1 MPARAAKPDSRA
13 ALRLWL
19 RLLTCTNLIESRVR
33 SRLRDEFTTTLP
45 RFDMLAQLDM
55 AAHELSDNG
64 SHHGLTMS
72 ELSRRLMV
80 SNGNVTGLANTL
92 VREKLVK
99 RTTGSDRRAQ
109 HLELTPA
116 GKRSLD
122 TMAAQHRRWI
132 ERMFAGLTPR
142 ETEQLH
148 GLIGKLKDS
157 VQEAM

>member
-1 MPARAAKPDSRA
+1 MPARVTRSDSRA

-33 SRLRDEFTTTLP
+33 SRLREEFATTLP

-55 AAHELSDNG
+55 AASE

-99 RTTGSDRRAQ
+99 RTVGADRRAQ

-122 TMAAQHRRWI
+122 TMTAQHRRWI

-148 GLIGKLKDS
+148 ELIGKLKDS

>member
-1 MPARAAKPDSRA
+1 MPARSKPDSRA

-33 SRLRDEFTTTLP
+33 SRLREEFATTLP

-55 AAHELSDNG
+55 ASAE
-64 SHHGLTMS
+64 SHPGLTMS

-99 RTTGSDRRAQ
+99 RTTGADRRAQ

-122 TMAAQHRRWI
+122 NMAAQHRRWI
-132 ERMFAGLTPR
+132 EQMFSSLTPR

-148 GLIGKLKDS
+148 QLIGKLKDS

>member
-1 MPARAAKPDSRA
+1 MSARAKPDSRA

-33 SRLRDEFTTTLP
+33 SRLREEFATTLP

-55 AAHELSDNG
+55 ASAD
-64 SHHGLTMS
+64 SHGITMS

-80 SNGNVTGLANTL
+80 SNGNVTGLANIL

-99 RTTGSDRRAQ
+99 RTTGADRRAQ

-116 GKRSLD
+116 GKRSLH
-122 TMAAQHRRWI
+122 TMAAEHRRWI
-132 ERMFAGLTPR
+132 EQMFSSLTPR
-142 ETEQLH
+142 QTEQLH
-148 GLIGKLKDS
+148 HLIGKLKDS

>member
-1 MPARAAKPDSRA
+1 MPARAVKSESRA

-33 SRLRDEFTTTLP
+33 SRLREEFSTTLP

-55 AAHELSDNG
+55 AAAE

-99 RTTGSDRRAQ
+99 RSVGTDRRAQ

-122 TMAAQHRRWI
+122 AMAAQHRRWI
-132 ERMFAGLTPR
+132 ERMFAALSAR
-142 ETEQLH
+142 EAEQLH
-148 GLIGKLKDS
+148 QLIGKLKDS

>member
-1 MPARAAKPDSRA
+1 
-13 ALRLWL
+13 
-19 RLLTCTNLIESRVR
+19 
-33 SRLRDEFTTTLP
+33 
-45 RFDMLAQLDM
+45 M
-55 AAHELSDNG
+55 AAAE

-99 RTTGSDRRAQ
+99 RSVGTDRRAQ

-122 TMAAQHRRWI
+122 AMAAQHRRWI
-132 ERMFAGLTPR
+132 ERMFAALSAR
-142 ETEQLH
+142 EAEQLH
-148 GLIGKLKDS
+148 QLIGKLKDS

>member
-1 MPARAAKPDSRA
+1 MAARTKSDSRA

-33 SRLRDEFTTTLP
+33 SRLREKFATTLP

-55 AAHELSDNG
+55 ASAE
-64 SHHGLTMS
+64 SHDGLTMS

-99 RTTGSDRRAQ
+99 RTTGTDRRAQ

-122 TMAAQHRRWI
+122 TMAAEHRRWI
-132 ERMFAGLTPR
+132 EQMFASLSPR

-148 GLIGKLKDS
+148 HLIGKLKDS

>member
-1 MPARAAKPDSRA
+1 MSARSKPDSRA

-19 RLLTCTNLIESRVR
+19 RLLTCTNLIEAKVR
-33 SRLRDEFTTTLP
+33 SRLREEFATTLP

-55 AAHELSDNG
+55 AASDSRG
-64 SHHGLTMS
+64 ITMS

-99 RTTGSDRRAQ
+99 RTTGADRRTQ

-122 TMAAQHRRWI
+122 TMAAEHRRWI
-132 ERMFAGLTPR
+132 EQMFSALTPR
-142 ETEQLH
+142 QTEQIH
-148 GLIGKLKDS
+148 ELIGKLKDS

>member
-1 MPARAAKPDSRA
+1 MAARAKSDSRA

-19 RLLTCTNLIESRVR
+19 RLLTCTNLIESRIR
-33 SRLRDEFTTTLP
+33 SRLREEFATTLP

-55 AAHELSDNG
+55 ASAE
-64 SHHGLTMS
+64 SHDGLTMS

-122 TMAAQHRRWI
+122 AMAAEHRRWI
-132 ERMFAGLTPR
+132 EQMFASLSQR

-148 GLIGKLKDS
+148 QLIGKLKDS
-157 VQEAM
+157 VQEAL